1 MREIIE
7 KPHSGKMKDKHE
19 DKQKKRKISTKIK
32 RMCISLR
39 ANKKRRCK
47 K

>member
-19 DKQKKRKISTKIK
+19 DKQKKRKINIKISGK
-32 RMCISLR
+32 E
-39 ANKKRRCK
+39 KYQQK
-47 K
+47 